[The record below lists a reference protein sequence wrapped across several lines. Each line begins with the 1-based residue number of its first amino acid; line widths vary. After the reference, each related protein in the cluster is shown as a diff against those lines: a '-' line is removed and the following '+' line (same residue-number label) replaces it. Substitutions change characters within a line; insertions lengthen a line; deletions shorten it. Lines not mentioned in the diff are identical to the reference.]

1 MFGGD
6 GDDSVHA
13 FGGGKRDTI
22 DCGPGNDVA
31 FVDRRERRRTSNC
44 ERVKTR

>member
-6 GDDSVHA
+6 GDDTVHA
-13 FGGGKRDTI
+13 FGGGKRDRV

-31 FVDRRERRRTSNC
+31 FVDRGEHAANC
-44 ERVKTR
+44 ETVRHK